1 MSKDRSRKVQGTN
14 SDPIWLDH
22 GVRQGV
28 VVLGSEGKLRLNC
41 EGF

>member
-28 VVLGSEGKLRLNC
+28 VVLGSKGKLRLNC